1 MRRFVTRLPPL
12 FSDFDF
18 DTVRF
23 DSCRFGTAV
32 VDNMVPV
39 AGIHR
44 TAAAADAA
52 HNNPAEIEL
61 ADIEPSVAAAV
72 DRDRC

>member
-1 MRRFVTRLPPL
+1 LKRFVNRSPPL
-12 FSDFDF
+12 SSDFDF
-18 DTVRF
+18 DTGCF
-23 DSCRFGTAV
+23 DTAV

-39 AGIHR
+39 ADIDR

-52 HNNPAEIEL
+52 AAHNNLADIEV
-61 ADIEPSVAAAV
+61 ADIEPSVAGAV